1 MPGLKSILSSR
12 VQYEIVE
19 NNLEQ
24 GVIYAFSPGTFYT
37 NYCNGLCWKPP
48 ASGCAIVEI
57 WGAGGSGSRMCCCGS
72 GLPGNAGGYS
82 RKSFEVTTANFVC
95 GCVGFPRYAH
105 DLCFS
110 GCGDPSTVCWTST
123 TSNGCMCARGGRGGT
138 SFCSTG
144 TSMWCCFFANGFCGF
159 GPINDNCGIVC
170 NHCSGGWE
178 ALAYGG
184 DINCCGIIGCSA
196 FLGCY
201 PTCPCQFYHY
211 APLPSYMFAERGA
224 RVAVNTTDSNR
235 HTDGMSGSQL
245 MPYFAA
251 LAGMTKSPQ
260 RGAPNSHCWRS
271 DRSCGCYEMQGCS
284 PYLPVGAGGLPPQAC
299 PGVRDHGIRG
309 GWGGIRIR
317 FIAS

>member
-1 MPGLKSILSSR
+1 
-12 VQYEIVE
+12 
-19 NNLEQ
+19 
-24 GVIYAFSPGTFYT
+24 
-37 NYCNGLCWKPP
+37 
-48 ASGCAIVEI
+48 
-57 WGAGGSGSRMCCCGS
+57 
-72 GLPGNAGGYS
+72 
-82 RKSFEVTTANFVC
+82 
-95 GCVGFPRYAH
+95 
-105 DLCFS
+105 
-110 GCGDPSTVCWTST
+110 
-123 TSNGCMCARGGRGGT
+123 
-138 SFCSTG
+138 
-144 TSMWCCFFANGFCGF
+144 MWCCFYANGFCGF

-196 FLGCY
+196 FLGCQ

-211 APLPSYMFAERGA
+211 APLPSYMFAEKGA

-284 PYLPVGAGGLPPQAC
+284 PFLPIGAGGLPPQAC